1 MKYRISASI
10 LLATSLFACQ
20 YNGHK
25 HIPLPE
31 IRNILRPTDQE
42 EYYCLLDACKAIKRM
57 HVAIADVR
65 MSIDDAVATAITL
78 YLKNVDTVASLVLL
92 KDLQNNK
99 FEV

>member
-1 MKYRISASI
+1 MKYIFLFLFLS
-10 LLATSLFACQ
+10 TSACQ
-20 YNGHK
+20 YHCPK
-25 HIPLPE
+25 HMPLPE
-31 IRNILRPTDQE
+31 IRDLLKPSDRE